1 MKNHRH
7 ASCCFCARQTFIV
20 VRKEVIFIHISR
32 YTFCM
37 RSCIFMAWQPAS
49 GRVRRARVCPPAIKG
64 SETLFKPD
72 TPTSASG
79 NPLVCRGQ
87 EIPAAEQS
95 LPVKT
100 PIPATA
106 TLRRLISSGRLKT
119 NGHCTNHNENLFRA
133 SIFCVRNVH
142 EKSPRDFLR
151 PSVPCKTCAK
161 MSFRLG
167 DEKRNST
174 ARTRR

>member
-79 NPLVCRGQ
+79 NPLVCRG
-87 EIPAAEQS
+87 
-95 LPVKT
+95 
-100 PIPATA
+100 
-106 TLRRLISSGRLKT
+106 
-119 NGHCTNHNENLFRA
+119 
-133 SIFCVRNVH
+133 
-142 EKSPRDFLR
+142 
-151 PSVPCKTCAK
+151 
-161 MSFRLG
+161 
-167 DEKRNST
+167 
-174 ARTRR
+174 